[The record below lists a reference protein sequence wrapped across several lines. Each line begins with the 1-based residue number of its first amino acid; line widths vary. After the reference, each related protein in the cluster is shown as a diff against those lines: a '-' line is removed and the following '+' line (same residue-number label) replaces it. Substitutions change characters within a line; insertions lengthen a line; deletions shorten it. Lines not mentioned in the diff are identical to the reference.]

1 MRKITTTLSIA
12 AIIIGLCLPSCSI
25 SKPVKTQPNPQLE
38 NLKKENK
45 ELKQQYDEATAKLDA
60 LNKMIYTGKY
70 PLEIDAMLN
79 IEDSTIFTS
88 SFKQYDM
95 LSVHPRSRDMYQW
108 VSSIHELGELLQLIE
123 IDHSSIDNLN
133 ADLSNLPQTTI
144 KRLESL
150 NANIKDNIRSADK
163 LREQIEEQFYSDM
176 KRTFSLSL
184 MNYYNGL
191 VDKLNNYIG
200 LYFE

>member
-1 MRKITTTLSIA
+1 MKKVVLVLSIA
-12 AIIIGLCLPSCSI
+12 AIIIGVGMPSCSI
-25 SKPVKTQPNPQLE
+25 TKPVKTQPNPQLE
-38 NLKKENK
+38 TLKKEKK
-45 ELKQQYDEATAKLDA
+45 ELKQQYDEATAKLDT
-60 LNKMIYTGKY
+60 LNKMMYTGKY

-79 IEDSTIFTS
+79 IEDSTIFTC

-123 IDHSSIDNLN
+123 IDNSSIDILN

-150 NANIKDNIRSADK
+150 NANIKGNIRSAEK
-163 LREQIEEQFYSDM
+163 LEEQIEEQYYSDM
-176 KRTFSLSL
+176 KRIFSLSQ

-191 VDKLNNYIG
+191 VDKLKKYNG
-200 LYFE
+200 LYFK